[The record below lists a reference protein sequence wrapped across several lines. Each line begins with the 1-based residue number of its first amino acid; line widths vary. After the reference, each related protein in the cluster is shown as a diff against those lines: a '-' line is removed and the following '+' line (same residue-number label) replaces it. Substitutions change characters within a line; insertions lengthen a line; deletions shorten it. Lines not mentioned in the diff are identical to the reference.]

1 MQKQMIQNLQDKLLL
16 WYDKNGRKNLPWRN
30 LESKDCDER
39 LKDID
44 RAYGVYISEIMLQ

>member
-1 MQKQMIQNLQDKLLL
+1 MQKQKIQNLQDKLLL

-39 LKDID
+39 L
-44 RAYGVYISEIMLQ
+44 